1 MKTRLLRTLP
11 LCLAIPVI
19 AQASEPVPAA
29 LEICI
34 ATADNAAR
42 LACFDRWAAQQ
53 PTLSSVQVTAGQ
65 VPSDP
70 AGQVPAPLASA
81 TPLSVA
87 APSAEP
93 GADNGPQASANTG
106 CRDAHYSE
114 LSRFWE
120 LEEAT
125 DCGTFR
131 LRGYR
136 PVSLALVASD
146 SVNRQPSSTAPGR
159 TPDQPVAY
167 RNTETR
173 MQLSVRTK
181 LATGLLTHFQPDIK
195 DSLWFGY
202 TQQSYWQLFTGDLSR
217 PFRNT
222 DHEPEVVYVYP
233 LTADLP
239 LGWKWRYAGVA
250 YAHQS
255 NGQTLPLSRS
265 WNRFYVMAGAELG
278 HRWTAQVRL
287 WERAYGDTRD
297 DDNPHIESYI
307 GRAEFR
313 LNWNVNDL
321 HTLGLTLRHSL
332 STGGHGSARLEW
344 FRVLGEPSGSNKSNL
359 RLHAQLFNG
368 YGDSLVDFNRQ
379 RMVFTLG
386 LSLLDF

>member
-1 MKTRLLRTLP
+1 MKTPLLRTLP
-11 LCLAIPVI
+11 LCLAIPVV
-19 AQASEPVPAA
+19 AQAAEPVPAA
-29 LEICI
+29 LEACI
-34 ATADNAAR
+34 ATVDNVAR
-42 LACFDRWAAQQ
+42 LACFDQWAAQQ
-53 PTLSSVQVTAGQ
+53 RVASSVPTSPTLAEATAENGL
-65 VPSDP
+65 
-70 AGQVPAPLASA
+70 APN
-81 TPLSVA
+81 TH
-87 APSAEP
+87 
-93 GADNGPQASANTG
+93 TG
-106 CRDAHYSE
+106 CRDTRYSE

-159 TPDQPVAY
+159 TPEQPVAY

-181 LATGLLTHFQPDIK
+181 LATGLLTHFQPNIK

-278 HRWTAQVRL
+278 HRWTAQARL
-287 WERAYGDTRD
+287 WERAYGDNRD

-344 FRVLGEPSGSNKSNL
+344 FRVLGEPAGTNKSNL

-368 YGDSLVDFNRQ
+368 YGDSLLDFNRQ
-379 RMVFTLG
+379 RTVFTLG